1 MSSIL
6 VGIDLGGTT
15 IKAAAFSPDG
25 TRLASATRP
34 TGDGECDTAGLPAWQ
49 TRAADLVR
57 ELEGTAG
64 PASAIGISAP
74 GLAARDGRSIACMP
88 GRMAGLE
95 GFDWTAWLGGSAAV
109 PVLNDAHAALLGEVW
124 CGAAHGCRDAVM
136 FTLGTGVGG
145 AVWSDGRLLRGHLG
159 RAGHFGHICLDLD
172 GAPTIAGMPGG
183 LENFIGNWN
192 VAQRS
197 DGRWPSTRA
206 LVSAL
211 AEGDPAACAVW
222 DRSIRAL
229 ACGIASV
236 VNVVDPER
244 VVIGGGIAVAGP
256 VLFEPLRRFMD
267 EVEWRPTGRS
277 VPLVP
282 ARLGEWAGAA
292 GAAWEAGRGIGTCA
306 DAGPG

>member
-15 IKAAAFSPDG
+15 IKAAAFAPDG

-34 TGDGECDTAGLPAWQ
+34 TGDGERDADGRPAWQ
-49 TRAADLVR
+49 TRAVDLVR
-57 ELEGTAG
+57 ELESIAG
-64 PASAIGISAP
+64 PVAATGISAP

-95 GFDWTAWLGGSAAV
+95 GLDWTAWLGSRTII

-124 CGAAHGCRDAVM
+124 CGAARGCRDAVM

-145 AVWSDGRLLRGHLG
+145 AVWADGRLLRGHLG
-159 RAGHFGHICLDLD
+159 RAGHFGHLCVDLD
-172 GAPTIAGMPGG
+172 GDPTIAGMPGG
-183 LENFIGNWN
+183 LENFVGNWN
-192 VAQRS
+192 VAARS
-197 DGRWPSTRA
+197 DGRWSSTRA
-206 LVSAL
+206 LVA
-211 AEGDPAACAVW
+211 AVVAGDPAARLVW
-222 DRSIRAL
+222 DRSLRAL

-236 VNVVDPER
+236 INVVDPER
-244 VVIGGGIAVAGP
+244 VVLGGGIAVAGP
-256 VLFEPLRRFMD
+256 VLFETLARFMD
-267 EVEWRPTGRS
+267 EVEWRPTQRS

-292 GAAWEAGRGIGTCA
+292 GAAWEAGRRIGACA
-306 DAGPG
+306 DAGPA